1 MCYPKGSPGE
11 EEEEEGGEEKQEEE
25 DDDDEAAQLPGTGQ
39 TGQR

>member
-1 MCYPKGSPGE
+1 MCYPKGSPG